1 MTRQVHDEFA
11 KEYLEELLSPF
22 GQIEKAKIVK
32 TERREIDIFFTPK
45 SLVTKNLNPTGLL
58 ETITKTSCLIEPFRN
73 ACTEIEIRSCL
84 SKLYSIHEEILRQA
98 KRNKSPLSEVK
109 LPYLWILT
117 PTCSQ
122 RILKN
127 FRAEIAENGEQ
138 GIYLLPASLQAAIIV
153 IHQLSVNQ
161 DTLWL
166 RVLGK
171 GSTQKQAVEE
181 LVELPQETLLRT
193 NLLELLANWRKNL
206 ELRDNKT
213 REDQEVIMNLSPAYL
228 QDREQWLREGR
239 VEGRVEGELKAKR
252 ELIENFFKVRFQI
265 LDQELE
271 GIIPT
276 MLQIP
281 TNELTP
287 LLLNLNR
294 EQLLKRF
301 KD

>member
-1 MTRQVHDEFA
+1 
-11 KEYLEELLSPF
+11 LL
-22 GQIEKAKIVK
+22 
-32 TERREIDIFFTPK
+32 R
-45 SLVTKNLNPTGLL
+45 
-58 ETITKTSCLIEPFRN
+58 
-73 ACTEIEIRSCL
+73 
-84 SKLYSIHEEILRQA
+84 Y
-98 KRNKSPLSEVK
+98 
-109 LPYLWILT
+109 
-117 PTCSQ
+117 
-122 RILKN
+122 
-127 FRAEIAENGEQ
+127 
-138 GIYLLPASLQAAIIV
+138 LPASLQAAIIV

-181 LVELPQETLLRT
+181 LVELPQETPLRS

-239 VEGRVEGELKAKR
+239 VEGRVEGRLEGRVEAKR
-252 ELIENFFKVRFQI
+252 ELIENFFKVRFQT

-276 MLQIP
+276 MIQIP